1 MKFALKFSIGL
12 KIAVS
17 CENPGGLANF
27 FLQGGA
33 GCLGGG
39 SKNFAVKEGAEP
51 LGGARKSR
59 GEVQDRHYIKYLKVI

>member
-1 MKFALKFSIGL
+1 MKFATKFSISP

-17 CENPGGLANF
+17 RENIRGFTIF
-27 FLQGGA
+27 FLQGGP

-39 SKNFAVKEGAEP
+39 GWENFAVQGGAEP

-59 GEVQDRHYIKYLKVI
+59 GGLGPR